1 MIEGVTPLGGA
12 RLELAKPSALKE
24 DTSVNFKELLDQA
37 ISDVNDMQ
45 KSADTK
51 IAQFSAGEVTDPH
64 EVMIAIEEAS
74 LALQYTMQI
83 RNKMLDAYQEIMRMQ
98 V

>member
-1 MIEGVTPLGGA
+1 MIEGVTPLGGT
-12 RLELAKPSALKE
+12 RLELAKPNALKE

>member
-1 MIEGVTPLGGA
+1 MIEGVTPLGAG
-12 RLELAKPSALKE
+12 RLELSQPGALKE
-24 DTSVNFKELLDQA
+24 EKPVNFKELLDQA
-37 ISDVNDMQ
+37 ISDVDGMQ
-45 KSADTK
+45 KSANSK
-51 IAQFSAGEVTDPH
+51 IAQFSAGEIADPH
-64 EVMIAIEEAS
+64 EVMVAIEEAS

>member
-1 MIEGVTPLGGA
+1 MIEGVTPLGPG
-12 RLELAKPSALKE
+12 RIELAKPSVLKE
-24 DTSVNFKELLDQA
+24 EKQVDFKELLDQA
-37 ISDVNDMQ
+37 IDDVDAMQ
-45 KSADTK
+45 KSADSK

-64 EVMIAIEEAS
+64 EVMVAIEEAS

-83 RNKMLDAYQEIMRMQ
+83 RNKVLDAYQEIMRMQ